1 MRFAHRSMD
10 PRAKLAF
17 ATAVAVV
24 AIAIPRLDSLVVL
37 AGIVTATVATGRD
50 LTLRDWLGSL
60 APFKVLVPI
69 IFLLN
74 SFFYG
79 GGRVLIAFPGIP
91 LSVTA
96 DGLLVSAV
104 IVARLLVVASIAS
117 WFAMTTDPEE
127 FEVAITRLGAP
138 WSFAFLL
145 SLTLRLVPEMRLRYQ
160 EIDEAQRARGLEIS
174 GNPLKRARD
183 RIPMLVPF
191 LAAVIHYGYDLSEAL
206 EARDYGVVRERTSV
220 VSLAHGRVDYL
231 FYGFSVALLAG
242 FGAVFLR

>member
-1 MRFAHRSMD
+1 MRFAHRDLD
-10 PRAKLAF
+10 PRAKLAV
-17 ATAVAVV
+17 AVAVAVV
-24 AIAIPRLDSLVVL
+24 AIAIPRIDSLTVL
-37 AGIVTATVATGRD
+37 AAVVAVLIAVGRG
-50 LTLRDWLGSL
+50 LSLQDWVGSL

-69 IFLLN
+69 IFVLN

-79 GGRVLIAFPGIP
+79 GGRVLVAVPGVP
-91 LSVTA
+91 VSLTA
-96 DGLLVSAV
+96 TGLTVSAV
-104 IVARLLVVASIAS
+104 IVARLLVVASVAS

-127 FEVAITRLGAP
+127 FEVALTRLGAP

-160 EIDEAQRARGLEIS
+160 EIDEAQRARGLEVS

-206 EARDYGVVRERTSV
+206 EARDYGAVRNRTSV
-220 VSLAHGRVDYL
+220 VTLTHDRVDYL
-231 FYGFSVALLAG
+231 FYGFAVVLLAA
-242 FGAVFLR
+242 FWTAFLG